1 MENGVA
7 DLVGGCARFEAAT
20 VGELG
25 RGEVAQCPAGDHTNL
40 WLDGVLLGEGDG
52 LPVMV
57 GEDERAI
64 FAQDFAS
71 ERGRYLETS
80 HRGGA
85 HDTSDQGVIYTYSLE
100 YFVPP
105 EVHK

>member
-7 DLVGGCARFEAAT
+7 DIVGGCACFEAAT

-40 WLDGVLLGEGDG
+40 LLDGVLLGEGDG

-71 ERGRYLETS
+71 ESDRHVDTS
-80 HRGGA
+80 HRVGA
-85 HDTSDQGVIYTYSLE
+85 HDTRDQEVMYTSFMHSWRGKIL
-100 YFVPP
+100 
-105 EVHK
+105 

>member
-40 WLDGVLLGEGDG
+40 LLDGVLLGEGDG

-64 FAQDFAS
+64 FAQECAIESARPVD
-71 ERGRYLETS
+71 TS
-80 HRGGA
+80 HRVGA
-85 HDTSDQGVIYTYSLE
+85 HDTRD
-100 YFVPP
+100 P
-105 EVHK
+105 EVRYTEFLLSWRGQRL